1 MSRYILPLIFA
12 ALLVSFFRL
21 GFIPLIDVD
30 EAVFSAATKEM
41 VQTGNWITPT
51 YNGENRYDKPILF
64 YWLMAL
70 SYKAFGI
77 GNFAA
82 RFPSALAA
90 ACLVSALFLFV
101 RSSHGGKRGSYAAFS
116 FMLSVY
122 FLVYSHTAVTD
133 MVLTLFISLSLF
145 SFYMS
150 RQSTNKSEEQ
160 NYIYGF
166 YAFSALA
173 FLTKGL
179 IGIVFPFGIAMI
191 YLCATGER
199 AGIRNM
205 INLKGIVVFL
215 LLSVPWY
222 SAELSANGRE
232 FFEQFIIKHHFKRYA
247 GVISGHSG
255 PIYYYVPVLLVGL
268 FPWIA
273 FLPSG
278 IREVFRTK
286 DKLNLFAFI
295 WAAFVVIF
303 FSFSTTKLPNYI
315 LPAIPAACIIVA
327 SGMDS
332 GEKKW
337 NRFSWSFM
345 AFLSALVCCSLLL
358 ARTYLLKYGIQADG
372 WLFIAAAVMAA
383 IAVTDLYALKAG
395 RGFYP
400 AMYGLMGIFVILLL
414 VKALPAAGEYLQG
427 TLYRYSI
434 YAKDTL
440 PRGERIIT
448 YGINN
453 PSIVFYSGHKII
465 HAGSEDDLK
474 ALLKPA
480 QHALAIAKTKDRA
493 GLEALGF
500 HVVDMDARYALL
512 ERK

>member
-1 MSRYILPLIFA
+1 MSRYILPLIFT
-12 ALLVSFFRL
+12 ALLVSFLRL

-101 RSSHGGKRGSYAAFS
+101 RSSHGDKSGLYAAFS

-150 RQSTNKSEEQ
+150 GQSTNKSEEQ

-191 YLCATGER
+191 YLCATRGP

-205 INLKGIVVFL
+205 INLKGIVIFL

-222 SAELSANGRE
+222 SAEFSVNGRE

-278 IREVFRTK
+278 IRAVFRTK

-295 WAAFVVIF
+295 WAAFVVVF

-332 GEKKW
+332 GERKW

-345 AFLSALVCCSLLL
+345 AFLSALVCCGLLL
-358 ARTYLLKYGIQADG
+358 ARTYLLRYGIQADG
-372 WLFIAAAVMAA
+372 WLFIAAAVIAA
-383 IAVTDLYALKAG
+383 IAVTDLYALIAG
-395 RGFYP
+395 KGFYP
-400 AMYGLMGIFVILLL
+400 EMYGLMGIFVILLL
-414 VKALPAAGEYLQG
+414 VKALPAAGDYLQG

-434 YAKDTL
+434 YARDTL

-500 HVVDMDARYALL
+500 RVVDMDARYALL